1 MRVFI
6 GGVMQASIQGKGIVS
21 QNYRQQISQALQA
34 RWPDLEV
41 FDPFVAHPSSVD
53 YDDGRAKETLLA
65 MLDEAVHS
73 DLVIAY
79 VPTASMGTALE
90 MYLAHQA
97 GVPVVTISPL
107 AANWVVK
114 ALSRRVF
121 PDLESFLAFVARAES
136 AEALGQV

>member
-41 FDPFVAHPSSVD
+41 FDPFVAHPNSVD

-97 GVPVVTISPL
+97 GVPVVAISPL

-121 PDLESFLAFVARAES
+121 PDLESFFAFVARAES
-136 AEALGQV
+136 AEALGQA